1 MVTQVSIQELPL
13 AQPPETGI
21 APSSDPPAILGE
33 ERVVLRNISWETFDR
48 LLEETGDRRN
58 TRFYYLDGTLEI
70 MSPLFIHEG
79 SNRFIE
85 ALIGATAEVLEM
97 NLRRSGSVT
106 LRLKPKRA
114 GAEPDSSFYI
124 QSEPL
129 IRHLNALDLKQD
141 PPPDLVVEVDIT
153 SSSDRRFPIYARL
166 GIPELWQYNGKDLQY
181 YILQDGEYVP
191 VQISPTFPIVF
202 ADILVSYLQ
211 RRLVI
216 GEMQTIR
223 EFKAWLEA
231 AQGGE

>member
-1 MVTQVSIQELPL
+1 MVTQVPIQSSPIE
-13 AQPPETGI
+13 PPR
-21 APSSDPPAILGE
+21 SLGE
-33 ERVVLRNISWETFDR
+33 ERVILKNISWETFDR
-48 LLEETGDRRN
+48 LLTEAGDKRN

-85 ALIGATAEVLEM
+85 ALIGAAAEVLEM
-97 NLRRSGSVT
+97 NLRRAGSVT
-106 LRLKPKRA
+106 LRLKPKKA

-129 IRHLNALDLKQD
+129 IRHLNALDLQQD

-166 GIPELWQYNGKDLQY
+166 GIPELWQYNGQDIQY
-181 YILQDGEYVP
+181 YVLEDGKYVSI
-191 VQISPTFPIVF
+191 QISPTFPMIF
-202 ADILVSYLQ
+202 ADILLGYLQ

-216 GEMQTIR
+216 GEMQAIR
-223 EFKAWLEA
+223 EFKAWLA
-231 AQGGE
+231 TQQ